1 MKYAIISVFLHSAF
15 NAAAEK
21 LVLKLVQSL
30 IYKIQGMFRVIFL
43 LAPVFVC
50 FFWAIALRGDKKKV
64 GNPRNFLSIF
74 MLLTGLLFTA
84 HFLYF
89 SHLYDVYVFIEIP
102 SHLIGLSIFPLY
114 HIYFRLLTV
123 DEHFT
128 IKKHAKY
135 LIFPV
140 GVVLMYGVA
149 VLFTPLQV
157 YKSWLFNLPIDGSSA
172 ASIRVLEAFRM
183 AVRITFVIVL
193 VRSLVGNYLLLRKY
207 GHLAEQFYSDIVDA
221 KQKNARNIN
230 HIILASGILS
240 FVITTIGRSLLLPSD
255 WVIYFGWTLFSILL
269 FLIGDS
275 GIRQKVINPSVDPD
289 NSEDLPATT
298 AKISIKDEE
307 IFWNKIRDEFTQ
319 NKIHLDCKL
328 NILDLVSN
336 VGSNRTYISF
346 IINKQ
351 CNQNF
356 CSFVNG
362 FRLEEMKQVY
372 LENQRL
378 NQEDLAHRCGFGSV
392 NSMKRTISARL
403 GISFSEFKNQ
413 INEESINKRLQVYSS
428 CEFFEKINAID

>member
-1 MKYAIISVFLHSAF
+1 
-15 NAAAEK
+15 
-21 LVLKLVQSL
+21 
-30 IYKIQGMFRVIFL
+30 MFRVIFL

-50 FFWAIALRGDKKKV
+50 FFWAFALRGDKKKV

-74 MLLTGLLFTA
+74 MLLTGFLFA
-84 HFLYF
+84 SHFLYF
-89 SHLYDVYVFIEIP
+89 SHLYDVYIFFEVP
-102 SHLIGLSIFPLY
+102 SQIVGLSIFPLY

-123 DEHFT
+123 DEHFS
-128 IKKHAKY
+128 IKKHARY

-140 GVVLMYGVA
+140 GVVLMYGIV
-149 VLFTPLQV
+149 VLFTPLQD
-157 YKSWLFNLPIDGSSA
+157 YKSWLFNLPIEDKSA
-172 ASIRVLEAFRM
+172 ISFRLLGGFRM

-193 VRSLVGNYLLLRKY
+193 ARAMVGNYLLLRKY

-221 KQKNARNIN
+221 KQKNARTIN
-230 HIILASGILS
+230 HIILATGITS

-255 WVIYFGWTLFSILL
+255 WIIYIGWTLFSILL

-289 NSEDLPATT
+289 NMEDVPVTT
-298 AKISIKDEE
+298 AKVSIKDEE
-307 IFWNKIRDEFTQ
+307 IFWNKISAEFTQ
-319 NKIHLDCKL
+319 NKIYLDSSL
-328 NILDLVSN
+328 NIMDLVN
-336 VGSNRTYISF
+336 KVGSNRTYISF

-362 FRLEEMKQVY
+362 FRLEEMKRVY
-372 LENQRL
+372 LENRGL

-413 INEESINKRLQVYSS
+413 INEESIKKSLPN
-428 CEFFEKINAID
+428 

>member
-1 MKYAIISVFLHSAF
+1 
-15 NAAAEK
+15 
-21 LVLKLVQSL
+21 
-30 IYKIQGMFRVIFL
+30 
-43 LAPVFVC
+43 
-50 FFWAIALRGDKKKV
+50 
-64 GNPRNFLSIF
+64 
-74 MLLTGLLFTA
+74 MLLTGLLFA
-84 HFLYF
+84 SHFLYF
-89 SHLYDVYVFIEIP
+89 AHLNDVYIFFEVP
-102 SHLIGLSIFPLY
+102 SQIIGLSIFPLY

-128 IKKHAKY
+128 IKKHARY

-140 GVVLMYGVA
+140 SVVLMYGIV
-149 VLFTPLQV
+149 VLLTPLQD
-157 YKSWLFNLPIDGSSA
+157 YKSWLFNLTIDNRSA
-172 ASIRVLEAFRM
+172 ASFRLLGGFRM

-193 VRSLVGNYLLLRKY
+193 VRALAGNYLLLRKY

-230 HIILASGILS
+230 HIILASGIIS
-240 FVITTIGRSLLLPSD
+240 FVITTIGRSLLMPSD
-255 WVIYFGWTLFSILL
+255 WIIYIGWTLFSILL

-289 NSEDLPATT
+289 NREDVPATT

-307 IFWNKIRDEFTQ
+307 IFWNKIRAEFTQ
-319 NKIHLDCKL
+319 NKIYLNSEL
-328 NILDLVSN
+328 NILDLVSK

-362 FRLEEMKQVY
+362 FRLEEMKRIY
-372 LENQRL
+372 LENQGL
-378 NQEDLAHRCGFGSV
+378 NQEDLASRSGFGSV

-413 INEESINKRLQVYSS
+413 IYEESLKKRPPDYSS
-428 CEFFEKINAID
+428 DEPL